1 MMYSVVQIFYFLTEY
16 YLFSVLSKIIDL
28 KTKKLQD
35 LMDVMQR
42 MALDM
47 RKRWEDGEKTIIEI
61 QVTYNWA

>member
-61 QVTYNWA
+61 QVT